1 MKRKVKIKTG
11 ARLLNYSATMRG
23 FEKDGELLMV
33 VEEAMER
40 STERCGWVG
49 EGWSGQRGR
58 SRLAMPKPK
67 RYLRSLPSMYQDDTT
82 NADSM

>member
-23 FEKDGELLMV
+23 FEKDGELLMD

-40 STERCGWVG
+40 STERCGWLVK
-49 EGWSGQRGR
+49 EGAVSEGVP
-58 SRLAMPKPK
+58 A
-67 RYLRSLPSMYQDDTT
+67 
-82 NADSM
+82 